1 MSISQR
7 ILRQGRGTI
16 FDFFRSRV
24 ATTADAGG
32 KSSDAW
38 KRSLE
43 IGEARFAQ
51 LFEQTYDGVI
61 IAQDH
66 RIVSANPAF
75 ARMLG
80 HEPDQV
86 AGMAF
91 ARFVSPAHLATFVER
106 FDRRIAG
113 LDPPSNY
120 AIDLMRTDGTSVPCL
135 LRPQRF
141 QHDDRTAILGVFT
154 DLSEIQRTSEQ
165 LTAKTA
171 LLETTFANMLHGMLV
186 LDAQARILA
195 FNASAMETLRL
206 PPGLVRVGT
215 NFRDIA
221 RFCAERGDY
230 GPGDPA
236 TLVDQR
242 LERMLA
248 PEFLFEKK
256 TATGRTIEVSG
267 KRLPNGGSLAIYR
280 DTTDRKALEDQL
292 RQAQK
297 LEAIGQLTG
306 GLAHDFNN
314 ILAAM
319 MMTIENVADELP
331 ADAPEGPRLH
341 GALEIGR
348 RGADLVA
355 KLMTFARRRQLDPV
369 EVAIAD
375 LLRDMAG
382 LVRTA
387 ISSRIALTMDIAPD
401 LSRCRIDR
409 SGFDTTILN
418 LCVNARDAM
427 PDGGALTITARNR
440 AIVSDELTAHP
451 ELKAGDWIEVAV
463 RDTGTGMPPE
473 IVARVFEPL
482 FTTKG
487 EGEGTGFGLA
497 MAHGFVHQSG
507 GFLTVSSLV
516 GSGTNFSV
524 FLPAIGDTPS

>member
-1 MSISQR
+1 
-7 ILRQGRGTI
+7 
-16 FDFFRSRV
+16 V
-24 ATTADAGG
+24 
-32 KSSDAW
+32 W
-38 KRSLE
+38 KRSLG
-43 IGEARFAQ
+43 IDEARFAQ
-51 LFEQTYDGVI
+51 LFAQTYDGVF

-66 RIVSANPAF
+66 RIVAANPAF

-80 HEPDQV
+80 YEPGQV

-91 ARFVSPAHLATFVER
+91 ARVVSPSHLAKFVER
-106 FDRRIAG
+106 FDHRIVG

-120 AIDLMRTDGTSVPCL
+120 TIDLVRADGTSVPCL

-141 QHDDRTAILGVFT
+141 QHDNRTAILGVLT

-165 LTAKTA
+165 LVAKTA

-195 FNASAMETLRL
+195 CNDSVVDILRL
-206 PPGLVRVGT
+206 PPELVRAGAS
-215 NFRDIA
+215 FRDIA

-230 GPGDPA
+230 GPGEPE
-236 TLVDQR
+236 TLVDRR
-242 LERMLA
+242 LERMLV
-248 PEFLFEKK
+248 PEFLFEKR

-297 LEAIGQLTG
+297 LEAIGRLTG

-319 MMTIENVADELP
+319 MMMIENVADELP
-331 ADAPEGPRLH
+331 ADAPEGPRLR
-341 GALEIGR
+341 GALQIGR

-375 LLRDMAG
+375 LLRDLAG

-387 ISSRIALTMDIAPD
+387 ISSRVSLTMDIAPD
-401 LSRCRIDR
+401 LGRCRVDC
-409 SGFDTTILN
+409 SGFDTTMLN

-427 PDGGALTITARNR
+427 PDGGALSITARNR
-440 AIVSDELTAHP
+440 TIVADELAAHP
-451 ELKAGDWIEVAV
+451 ELKTGDWIEVGV

-473 IVARVFEPL
+473 IVTRVFEPL

-487 EGEGTGFGLA
+487 EGKGTGFGLA

-507 GFLTVSSLV
+507 GFLTVSSRV
-516 GSGTNFSV
+516 GHGTNFSV
-524 FLPAIGDTPS
+524 FLPAIGNTPA